1 MLNVEEEKRIC
12 ELKALCKELKI
23 QAPIDIY
30 ISLKVEKNNKVL
42 FDDIQRGHSWT
53 RNYYTL
59 VFGSITS
66 CNSTP
71 SIEYGAGH
79 MTFKFEGGTV
89 NSNGVYNVGVITGN
103 TTTNGGII
111 MTSLGSDGGIIVG
124 TGTTAFNIDNYKLE
138 SKVDHGNGSGQLA
151 YQPMVKTGN
160 VPTYNS
166 GTKTWSVDI
175 TRVFNN
181 NSGAT
186 IVIGETGLI
195 CYISGFY
202 VNNSRYLI
210 ERSVLSPTVSV
221 LDGAQL
227 TVTYTFSSDF
237 SAID

>member
-1 MLNVEEEKRIC
+1 MLNVEEEKRIR

-42 FDDIQRGHSWT
+42 FDDVQRGHSWT

-59 VFGSITS
+59 IFGSITT
-66 CNSTP
+66 CTSTAT
-71 SIEYGAGH
+71 STYAAGH
-79 MTFKFEGGTV
+79 MTFRRDDGAISVSGA
-89 NSNGVYNVGVITGN
+89 YNVGVYFSN
-103 TTTNGGII
+103 TTGDGGII
-111 MTSLGSDGGIIVG
+111 AVVPTSTAGIIVG

-138 SKVDHGNGSGQLA
+138 SKVNHGNGSGQLA
-151 YQPMVKTGN
+151 YQPMVKTSN

-186 IVIGETGLI
+186 IVIGETGLLSKI
-195 CYISGFY
+195 TSFSVLGDG
-202 VNNSRYLI
+202 YLI

>member
-42 FDDIQRGHSWT
+42 FDDVQRGHSWT

-59 VFGSITS
+59 IFGSITT
-66 CNSTP
+66 CNSTAT
-71 SIEYGAGH
+71 STYGAGH
-79 MTFKFEGGTV
+79 MTLRR
-89 NSNGVYNVGVITGN
+89 NNGVISVSGDFNVGVT
-103 TTTNGGII
+103 GGII
-111 MTSLGSDGGIIVG
+111 DLGSSSNAGIIVG
-124 TGTTAFNIDNYKLE
+124 TGTTAFDIDNYKLE
-138 SKVDHGNGSGQLA
+138 SKVNHGNGSGQLA

-186 IVIGETGLI
+186 IVIGETGLLSI
-195 CYISGFY
+195 ISSFSIYGA
-202 VNNSRYLI
+202 SYLI

>member
-42 FDDIQRGHSWT
+42 FDDVQRGHSWT

-59 VFGSITS
+59 IFSSITTCS
-66 CNSTP
+66 STAT
-71 SIEYGAGH
+71 SKYGAGH
-79 MTFKFEGGTV
+79 MTFRRDDGDISVSGA
-89 NSNGVYNVGVITGN
+89 YNVGVYSSTA
-103 TTTNGGII
+103 NGGII
-111 MTSLGSDGGIIVG
+111 DVTSSSTAGIIVG
-124 TGTTAFNIDNYKLE
+124 TGTTAFDIDNYNLE
-138 SKVDHGNGSGQLA
+138 SKVVHGNGSGQLA

-166 GTKTWSVDI
+166 ETKTWSVDI

-186 IVIGETGLI
+186 IVIGETGLFCRI
-195 CYISGFY
+195 TGFNVSDY
-202 VNNSRYLI
+202 FLI